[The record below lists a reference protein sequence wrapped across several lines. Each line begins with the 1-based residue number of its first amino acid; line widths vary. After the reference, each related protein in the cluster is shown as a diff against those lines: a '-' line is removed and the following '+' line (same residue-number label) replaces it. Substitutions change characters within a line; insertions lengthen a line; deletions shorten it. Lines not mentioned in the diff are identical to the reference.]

1 MFNFL
6 YYALCKLNG
15 IKSSVFMNRKDFM
28 WIAIK
33 AIEIHLDFSII
44 FENLAKN
51 KLFKYPNIVSTLD
64 TIESS
69 FLSKKGLTA
78 DSNARDNQISGRG

>member
-1 MFNFL
+1 
-6 YYALCKLNG
+6 
-15 IKSSVFMNRKDFM
+15 MNRKDFM

-69 FLSKKGLTA
+69 FLFMEELKLEGLTA